1 MTPSPDTSPLAAV
14 VAPFG
19 RARTYS
25 SLAYLVAGIPLG
37 IAWFVLLVVGWSVGA
52 GLLVTLVGIPIIL
65 GLLYASRWA
74 VELERRF
81 ANAALGAGI
90 PRPRRTTG
98 RGIRGL
104 VTDPATWR
112 DQAFLA
118 VRAVAG
124 FGLGVATVAVVS
136 APFNLISY
144 PFWYWAVDDDNRMAF
159 GVWSVNSLPEALA
172 AAAAGVVLLI
182 AVSHLIVPA
191 GRMWA
196 AIARGILSPAARDPQ
211 AGARGR
217 RPPSAVGGAAH
228 ARRAIGVHA
237 AVWSAFAALFV
248 IIWAATMASG
258 YFWPVW
264 PMLGLGLFLAVHAV
278 VVLRPSA
285 GTGDMRRAGIEIHV
299 GIMAVLTLLLV
310 AIWAITTPGG
320 YPWFLWAFIG
330 LAVPPIAHGIILLA
344 RPGERAA
351 LEHRVEILTTT
362 RAGAVDAQAAELQR
376 IERDLHDGAQAR
388 LVALAMDLG
397 RAEAQMDTDPE
408 RAREIMLEAR
418 DQATMALSELRD
430 LARGIYPPVLTDR
443 GLTAAVTAL
452 AARTP
457 MSVVV
462 DGPLTERPAPA
473 VEAAAYFVAAEALAN
488 AAKHSRATHV
498 AIAIARH
505 GDVLTIE
512 VRDDGVGGADPA
524 GSGLT
529 GLRRRVEALDGTTA
543 VISPAGGPTVVTAT
557 LPWGRPTGEPG
568 EAG

>member
-1 MTPSPDTSPLAAV
+1 MTPSPDTSPLAALF
-14 VAPFG
+14 APLG
-19 RARTYS
+19 RARTYAS
-25 SLAYLVAGIPLG
+25 FAYLAAGLPLG
-37 IAWFVLLVVGWSVGA
+37 IAWFVLLVVGWAVGA
-52 GLLVTLVGIPIIL
+52 GLLITLLGIPIIL

-74 VELERRF
+74 VEVERGF
-81 ANAALGAGI
+81 ANVALGAGI

-112 DQAFLA
+112 DQAYLA
-118 VRAVAG
+118 VRATAG
-124 FGLGVATVAVVS
+124 FGLAVATIAVVA
-136 APFNLISY
+136 APLNLISY
-144 PFWYWAVDDDNRMAF
+144 PVWYWAVDDDNRMAF
-159 GVWSVNSLPEALA
+159 GVWSINTLPEALLA
-172 AAAAGVVLLI
+172 AGAGVVLLV

-196 AIARGILSPAARDPQ
+196 ALARGILAPAAREPRP
-211 AGARGR
+211 ATAGR
-217 RPPSAVGGAAH
+217 RPPSATGSMSH
-228 ARRAIGVHA
+228 SRRALAVHA
-237 AVWSAFAALFV
+237 AVWGAFTGLFIV
-248 IIWAATMASG
+248 IWAATMAGG

-264 PMLGLGLFLAVHAV
+264 PMLGLGLFLAIHGW

-285 GTGDMRRAGIEIHV
+285 GTGDARRAGIEIHA
-299 GIMAVLTLLLV
+299 GIAVILGLFLV

-320 YPWFLWAFIG
+320 YPWFLWAFTG
-330 LAVPPIAHGIILLA
+330 LAVPPIAHGVIMLA

-351 LEHRVEILTTT
+351 LAHRVEILTTT

-408 RAREIMLEAR
+408 RARAIMLEAR

-457 MSVVV
+457 MVVVV

-488 AAKHSRATHV
+488 AAKHSRAMEV
-498 AIAIARH
+498 AISIARH

-512 VRDDGVGGADPA
+512 VRDDGVGGADAA

-529 GLRRRVEALDGTTA
+529 GLRRRVEALDGSSA
-543 VISPAGGPTVVTAT
+543 VVSPPGGPTVVSAT
-557 LPWGRPTGEPG
+557 LPWGRPDGEP
-568 EAG
+568 AGRG